1 MTKEELIDLLKKDVV
16 PALGCTEPV
25 CVALC
30 AAYASKQLNNP
41 VTKIELDV
49 NKGIYKNGM
58 SAGIP
63 HCEHVGLEYAASIG
77 ALLKNPEK
85 QLTLFE
91 DIELDTITHAELL
104 VPHVFITIND
114 SASIHVK
121 CTLYTSKDTVTCII
135 KDAHTNI
142 VYLEKNGVVLEEKTT
157 QETNNTS
164 TVIDELKEMK
174 ISDIR
179 SLVDSMTVGELH
191 FLLQG
196 IEMNEQ
202 LSAYKGTTHLSDS
215 FNHSLFS
222 QDLFTRIIKKVTAAA
237 ENRLDGCPLPAM
249 SSSGAGTKGLVV
261 SIPVNEVAE
270 ELYVSLEKKL
280 KALALTHLVNRYI
293 NAHIGK
299 LSPMCTCVMAS
310 STAASVGIAYLL
322 GATDTQISYCIRNMT
337 GTVTGMICDGGKV
350 GCALKVST
358 GSTAAL
364 MCAMTAVNDAVLRE
378 SDGICAST
386 PEQCILNMAC
396 IGQNGMSKVDE
407 EIISIM
413 KSKECQ

>member
-1 MTKEELIDLLKKDVV
+1 MRKEELIDLLKKDVV

-30 AAYASKQLNNP
+30 AAYASKQLNNQI
-41 VTKIELDV
+41 TKIELDV

-85 QLTLFE
+85 QFTLFE
-91 DIELDTITHAELL
+91 DVESDTITQAELL
-104 VPHVFITIND
+104 VPYVFITIND

-121 CTLYTSKDTVTCII
+121 CTLHTSNETVTCMI
-135 KDAHTNI
+135 KEAHTNI
-142 VYLEKNGVVLEEKTT
+142 VYLEKNGIVLEEKTT
-157 QETNNTS
+157 QETNNTP

-179 SLVDSMTVGELH
+179 SLVDSMTVDELY
-191 FLLQG
+191 FLLDG
-196 IEMNEQ
+196 IEMNNR
-202 LSAYKGTTHLSDS
+202 LSQYKGTTHLSDS

-222 QDLFTRIIKKVTAAA
+222 EDLLTRIIRKVTAAA

-261 SIPVNEVAE
+261 SIPVNEMAE
-270 ELYVSLEKKL
+270 ELHVSLEKKL
-280 KALALTHLVNRYI
+280 KALALTYLVNRYI
-293 NAHIGK
+293 NVHIGK
-299 LSPMCTCVMAS
+299 ISPMCTCVMAS

-322 GATDTQISYCIRNMT
+322 DATNDQIGFCIRNMT

-364 MCAMTAVNDAVLRE
+364 MCAMSAVNNAVLRE

-386 PEQCILNMAC
+386 PEQNMAR
-396 IGQNGMSKVDE
+396 IGKNGMNKVDE
-407 EIISIM
+407 ETISIM

>member
-1 MTKEELIDLLKKDVV
+1 MRKEELIDLLKKDVV

-30 AAYASKQLNNP
+30 AAYASKQLTEP
-41 VTKIELDV
+41 ISKIELDV

-63 HCEHVGLEYAASIG
+63 HCDHVGLEYAASIG

-91 DIELDTITHAELL
+91 NIEPDTITHAELL
-104 VPHVFITIND
+104 VPYVSITIND
-114 SASIHVK
+114 SASIDVK
-121 CTLYTSKDTVTCII
+121 CTLYTSNDTVTCII

-196 IEMNEQ
+196 IDMNEQ

-222 QDLFTRIIKKVTAAA
+222 EDLFTRIIKKVTAAA
-237 ENRLDGCPLPAM
+237 ENRLDGYPLPAM

-270 ELYVSLEKKL
+270 ELHVSLEKKL

-322 GATDTQISYCIRNMT
+322 DATDTQIGYCIRNMT

-364 MCAMTAVNDAVLRE
+364 MCATTAVNNAVLRE
-378 SDGICAST
+378 SDGICAAT
-386 PEQCILNMAC
+386 AEQCIQNMAR
-396 IGQNGMSKVDE
+396 IGQSGMKKVDE
-407 EIISIM
+407 EIIAIM

>member
-1 MTKEELIDLLKKDVV
+1 MRKEELIDLLKKDVV

-25 CVALC
+25 CIALC

-41 VTKIELDV
+41 ITKIELDV

-63 HCEHVGLEYAASIG
+63 HCKHVGLEYAVSIG

-91 DIELDTITHAELL
+91 DIEPDTITYAELL
-104 VPHVFITIND
+104 VPHVSITIND
-114 SASIHVK
+114 SAFIHVK
-121 CTLYTSKDTVTCII
+121 CTLHTSNETVTCMI
-135 KDAHTNI
+135 KEAHTNI
-142 VYLEKNGVVLEEKTT
+142 VYLEKNGIVLEEKTT
-157 QETNNTS
+157 QETNNTP

-179 SLVDSMTVGELH
+179 SLVDSMTVDELH
-191 FLLQG
+191 FLLDG
-196 IEMNEQ
+196 IEMNNR
-202 LSAYKGTTHLSDS
+202 LSQYKGTTHLSDS

-222 QDLFTRIIKKVTAAA
+222 EDLLTRIISKVTAAA

-261 SIPVNEVAE
+261 SIPVNEMAE
-270 ELYVSLEKKL
+270 ELHVSLEKKL
-280 KALALTHLVNRYI
+280 KALALTYLVNRYI
-293 NAHIGK
+293 NVHIGK
-299 LSPMCTCVMAS
+299 ISPMCTCVMAS

-322 GATDTQISYCIRNMT
+322 DATNDQIGFCIRNMT

-364 MCAMTAVNDAVLRE
+364 MCAMSAVNNAVLRE
-378 SDGICAST
+378 SDGTCAST
-386 PEQCILNMAC
+386 PEQNMAR
-396 IGQNGMSKVDE
+396 IGKNGMNKVDE
-407 EIISIM
+407 ETISIM

>member
-1 MTKEELIDLLKKDVV
+1 MRKEELIDLLKKDVV

-41 VTKIELDV
+41 ITKIELDV

-63 HCEHVGLEYAASIG
+63 HCKHVGLEYAASIG

-91 DIELDTITHAELL
+91 DIEPDTITYAELL
-104 VPHVFITIND
+104 VPHVSITIND

-121 CTLYTSKDTVTCII
+121 CTLHTSNETVTCMI
-135 KDAHTNI
+135 KEAHTNI
-142 VYLEKNGVVLEEKTT
+142 VYLEKNGIVLEEKTT

-164 TVIDELKEMK
+164 TVIDELKEMR

-179 SLVDSMTVGELH
+179 SLVDSMTVDELY
-191 FLLQG
+191 FLLDG
-196 IEMNEQ
+196 IEMNNR
-202 LSAYKGTTHLSDS
+202 LSQYKGTTHLSDS

-222 QDLFTRIIKKVTAAA
+222 EDLLTRIIRKVTAAA

-261 SIPVNEVAE
+261 SIPVNEMAE
-270 ELYVSLEKKL
+270 ELHVSLEKKL

-293 NAHIGK
+293 NVHIGK

-310 STAASVGIAYLL
+310 STAASVGIACLL
-322 GATDTQISYCIRNMT
+322 DATNDQIGFCIRNMT

-364 MCAMTAVNDAVLRE
+364 MCAMSAVNNAVLRE

-386 PEQCILNMAC
+386 PEQCIQNMAR
-396 IGQNGMSKVDE
+396 IGKNGMNKVDE

-413 KSKECQ
+413 KSNECQ

>member
-1 MTKEELIDLLKKDVV
+1 MRKEELIDLLKKDVV

-41 VTKIELDV
+41 ITKIELDV

-63 HCEHVGLEYAASIG
+63 HCEHVGLEYAVSIG

-85 QLTLFE
+85 QFTLFE
-91 DIELDTITHAELL
+91 DVESDTITQAELL
-104 VPHVFITIND
+104 VPYVFITIND
-114 SASIHVK
+114 SAPIHVK
-121 CTLYTSKDTVTCII
+121 CTLHTSNETVTCMI
-135 KDAHTNI
+135 KEAHTNI
-142 VYLEKNGVVLEEKTT
+142 VYLEKNGIVLEEKTT
-157 QETNNTS
+157 QETNNTP

-179 SLVDSMTVGELH
+179 SLVDSMTVDELE
-191 FLLQG
+191 FLLDG
-196 IEMNEQ
+196 IEMNNQ
-202 LSAYKGTTHLSDS
+202 LSQYKGTTHLSDS

-222 QDLFTRIIKKVTAAA
+222 EDLLTRIIKKVTAAA

-270 ELYVSLEKKL
+270 ELHVSLEKKL

-299 LSPMCTCVMAS
+299 LSPMCTCVIAS

-322 GATDTQISYCIRNMT
+322 DTSDEQIGYCILNMT

-358 GSTAAL
+358 GSSAAL
-364 MCAMTAVNDAVLRE
+364 MCATTAVNNAVLRE

-386 PEQCILNMAC
+386 PEQCIQNMVR
-396 IGQNGMSKVDE
+396 IGKNGMIKVDE

-413 KSKECQ
+413 KSKG

>member
-1 MTKEELIDLLKKDVV
+1 MRKEELIDLLKKDVV

-41 VTKIELDV
+41 INKIELDV

-91 DIELDTITHAELL
+91 DIGSDTITQAELL
-104 VPHVFITIND
+104 VPHVSITIND
-114 SASIHVK
+114 SASIDVK
-121 CTLYTSKDTVTCII
+121 CILHTSYDTVTCMI

-157 QETNNTS
+157 KQTTHTS
-164 TVIDELKEMK
+164 TVIDKLKEMR
-174 ISDIR
+174 ISEIR
-179 SLVDSMTVGELH
+179 SLVDSMTVGELE
-191 FLLQG
+191 FLLDG
-196 IEMNEQ
+196 IRMNEQ
-202 LSAYKGTTHLSDS
+202 LSEYKGTTHLSDS

-222 QDLFTRIIKKVTAAA
+222 EDLFTRIIKKVTASA

-270 ELYVSLEKKL
+270 ELHVSLEKKL

-322 GATDTQISYCIRNMT
+322 YVSDEQIGYCIRNMA

-358 GSTAAL
+358 GSSAAL
-364 MCAMTAVNDAVLRE
+364 MCATTAVNNAVLRE

-386 PEQCILNMAC
+386 PEQCIQNMVR
-396 IGQNGMSKVDE
+396 IGKNGMIKVDE

-413 KSKECQ
+413 KSKG

>member
-1 MTKEELIDLLKKDVV
+1 MRKEELIDLLKKDVV

-41 VTKIELDV
+41 IIKIELDV

-63 HCEHVGLEYAASIG
+63 HCEHVGLEYAVSIG

-91 DIELDTITHAELL
+91 DVESDTITQAELL
-104 VPHVFITIND
+104 VPHVSITIND

-121 CTLYTSKDTVTCII
+121 CTLHTSNETVTCMI
-135 KDAHTNI
+135 KEAHTNI
-142 VYLEKNGVVLEEKTT
+142 VYLEKNGIVLEEKTT
-157 QETNNTS
+157 QETNNTP

-179 SLVDSMTVGELH
+179 SLVDSMTVDELH
-191 FLLQG
+191 FLLEG
-196 IEMNEQ
+196 IEMNNR
-202 LSAYKGTTHLSDS
+202 LSQYKGTRHLSDS

-222 QDLFTRIIKKVTAAA
+222 EDLLTRIIKKVTTAA

-270 ELYVSLEKKL
+270 ELHVSLEKKL

-310 STAASVGIAYLL
+310 STSASVGIAYLL
-322 GATDTQISYCIRNMT
+322 DATDDQIGFCIRNMT

-350 GCALKVST
+350 GCSLKVTT
-358 GSTAAL
+358 GTLSALLCAKTALNNAPL
-364 MCAMTAVNDAVLRE
+364 KN
-378 SDGICAST
+378 SDGIVAST
-386 PEQCILNMAC
+386 PEKCIQNMAYL
-396 IGQNGMSKVDE
+396 SKVGMKDVDTTII
-407 EIISIM
+407 EIM
-413 KSKECQ
+413 EKKKA

>member
-1 MTKEELIDLLKKDVV
+1 MRKEELIDLLKKDVV

-41 VTKIELDV
+41 IIKIELDV

-63 HCEHVGLEYAASIG
+63 HCEHVGLEYAVSIG

-91 DIELDTITHAELL
+91 DIEPDTITYAELL
-104 VPHVFITIND
+104 VPHVFVTIND

-121 CTLYTSKDTVTCII
+121 CTLHTSNETVTCMI
-135 KDAHTNI
+135 KEAHTNI
-142 VYLEKNGVVLEEKTT
+142 VYLEKNGIVLEEKTT

-164 TVIDELKEMK
+164 TVIDELKEMR

-179 SLVDSMTVGELH
+179 SLVDSMTVDELH
-191 FLLQG
+191 FLLDG
-196 IEMNEQ
+196 IEMNNQ
-202 LSAYKGTTHLSDS
+202 LSEYKGTTHLSDS

-222 QDLFTRIIKKVTAAA
+222 EDLLTRIIKKVTTAA

-270 ELYVSLEKKL
+270 ELHVSLDKKL
-280 KALALTHLVNRYI
+280 IALALTHLVNRYI

-310 STAASVGIAYLL
+310 STSASVGIAYLL
-322 GATDTQISYCIRNMT
+322 DATDDQIGFCIRNMT
-337 GTVTGMICDGGKV
+337 GTVTGMICDGGNQ
-350 GCALKVST
+350 GCTMKGV
-358 GSTAAL
+358 AAVDAAYKSVEF
-364 MCAMTAVNDAVLRE
+364 AMN
-378 SDGICAST
+378 GIYISEVHGINGNT
-386 PEQCILNMAC
+386 PEETMRNMGLIASP
-396 IGQNGMSKVDE
+396 GMVGTEKTIV
-407 EIISIM
+407 EIFED
-413 KSKECQ
+413 KLKK

>member
-1 MTKEELIDLLKKDVV
+1 
-16 PALGCTEPV
+16 
-25 CVALC
+25 
-30 AAYASKQLNNP
+30 
-41 VTKIELDV
+41 
-49 NKGIYKNGM
+49 M

-63 HCEHVGLEYAASIG
+63 HCDHVGLEYAASIG
-77 ALLKNPEK
+77 ALLKKPEK

-91 DIELDTITHAELL
+91 DIEPDTITHAELL
-104 VPHVFITIND
+104 VPHVSITIND
-114 SASIHVK
+114 SAYIHVK
-121 CTLYTSKDTVTCII
+121 CTLYTPNDTVTCII

-142 VYLEKNGVVLEEKTT
+142 VYLEKNGIVLEEKTT

-174 ISDIR
+174 ISDIC
-179 SLVDSMTVGELH
+179 SLVDSMTVDELH
-191 FLLQG
+191 FLLDG
-196 IEMNEQ
+196 IEMNNQ
-202 LSAYKGTTHLSDS
+202 LSQYKGTTHLSDS

-222 QDLFTRIIKKVTAAA
+222 EDLFTRIIKKVTAAA

-270 ELYVSLEKKL
+270 ELHVSLEKKL
-280 KALALTHLVNRYI
+280 KSLALTHLVNRYI

-322 GATDTQISYCIRNMT
+322 GATDTQIGYCVRNMT

-386 PEQCILNMAC
+386 PEQCIQNMAR
-396 IGQNGMSKVDE
+396 IGQNGMNKVDE

>member
-30 AAYASKQLNNP
+30 AAYASKQLTEPIN
-41 VTKIELDV
+41 KIELDV

-91 DIELDTITHAELL
+91 DIVPDTIRHAELL
-104 VPHVFITIND
+104 VPHVSITIND

-121 CTLYTSKDTVTCII
+121 CTVYTTHDEVTCIVR
-135 KDAHTNI
+135 DAHTNI
-142 VYLEKNGVVLEEKTT
+142 VYLEKNGTVLEEKTT
-157 QETNNTS
+157 QEINNTS
-164 TVIDELKEMK
+164 TVIDELKEMRL
-174 ISDIR
+174 SEIR
-179 SLVDSMTVGELH
+179 SLVDSMTVDELH
-191 FLLQG
+191 FLLEG

-202 LSAYKGTTHLSDS
+202 LSAYKGKTHLSDS

-222 QDLFTRIIKKVTAAA
+222 EDLFTRIIKKVTAAA

-270 ELYVSLEKKL
+270 EICVSLEKKL

-322 GATDTQISYCIRNMT
+322 DSTNDQIGYCIRNMT

-358 GSTAAL
+358 GSMAAL
-364 MCAMTAVNDAVLRE
+364 MCAITAVNDAVLRE

-386 PEQCILNMAC
+386 PEQCIQNMAR

>member
-1 MTKEELIDLLKKDVV
+1 M
-16 PALGCTEPV
+16 
-25 CVALC
+25 
-30 AAYASKQLNNP
+30 
-41 VTKIELDV
+41 
-49 NKGIYKNGM
+49 
-58 SAGIP
+58 
-63 HCEHVGLEYAASIG
+63 
-77 ALLKNPEK
+77 
-85 QLTLFE
+85 
-91 DIELDTITHAELL
+91 
-104 VPHVFITIND
+104 
-114 SASIHVK
+114 
-121 CTLYTSKDTVTCII
+121 TCII

-157 QETNNTS
+157 KQTTHTS
-164 TVIDELKEMK
+164 TVFDELKEMR
-174 ISDIR
+174 ISEIR
-179 SLVDSMTVGELH
+179 SLVDSMTVGELV
-191 FLLQG
+191 FLLDG
-196 IEMNEQ
+196 IKMNEQ
-202 LSAYKGTTHLSDS
+202 LSEYKGTTHLSDS

-222 QDLFTRIIKKVTAAA
+222 EDLFTRIIKKVTAAA

-270 ELYVSLEKKL
+270 ELHVSLEKKL

-322 GATDTQISYCIRNMT
+322 DASDEQIGYCIRNMA

-358 GSTAAL
+358 GSSAAL
-364 MCAMTAVNDAVLRE
+364 MCATTAVNNAVLRE

-386 PEQCILNMAC
+386 PEQCIQNMAR
-396 IGQNGMSKVDE
+396 IGKNGMIKVDE

-413 KSKECQ
+413 KSKG

>member
-1 MTKEELIDLLKKDVV
+1 MRKEELIELLKKDVV
-16 PALGCTEPV
+16 LALGCTEPV

-41 VTKIELDV
+41 VTQIELDV

-63 HCEHVGLEYAASIG
+63 HCNHVGLEYAASIG

-91 DIELDTITHAELL
+91 DIEPDTITQAELL
-104 VPHVFITIND
+104 VPHVSVTIND
-114 SASIHVK
+114 SASIDVK
-121 CTLYTSKDTVTCII
+121 CILHTSNDTVTCII

-142 VYLEKNGVVLEEKTT
+142 VYLEKNGVVLEEKAIKQTT
-157 QETNNTS
+157 HSS
-164 TVIDELKEMK
+164 TVIDKLKEMK
-174 ISDIR
+174 ISEIR
-179 SLVDSMTVGELH
+179 SLVDSMTVGELV
-191 FLLQG
+191 FLLEG
-196 IEMNEQ
+196 IKMNEQ
-202 LSAYKGTTHLSDS
+202 LSEYKGTTHLSDS

-222 QDLFTRIIKKVTAAA
+222 EDLFTRIIKKVTAAA

-270 ELYVSLEKKL
+270 ELHVSLEKKL

-293 NAHIGK
+293 NAYIGK

-322 GATDTQISYCIRNMT
+322 DALDEQIGYCIRNMT

-358 GSTAAL
+358 GSSAAL
-364 MCAMTAVNDAVLRE
+364 MCATTAVNNAVLRE

-386 PEQCILNMAC
+386 PEQCIQNMAR
-396 IGQNGMSKVDE
+396 IGKNGMIKVDE

-413 KSKECQ
+413 KSKG

>member
-1 MTKEELIDLLKKDVV
+1 MRKEELIDLLKKDVV

-30 AAYASKQLNNP
+30 AAYASQQLNNP
-41 VTKIELDV
+41 ITKIELDV

-91 DIELDTITHAELL
+91 DIESDTITQAELL
-104 VPHVFITIND
+104 VPHVSITIND

-121 CTLYTSKDTVTCII
+121 CTLHTSNETVTCMI
-135 KDAHTNI
+135 KEAHTNI

-157 QETNNTS
+157 QETNNTP

-179 SLVDSMTVGELH
+179 SLVDSMTVDELY
-191 FLLQG
+191 FLLDG
-196 IEMNEQ
+196 IEMNNR
-202 LSAYKGTTHLSDS
+202 LSQYKGTTHLSDS

-222 QDLFTRIIKKVTAAA
+222 EDLLTRIIRKVTAAA

-270 ELYVSLEKKL
+270 ELHVSLEKKL

-310 STAASVGIAYLL
+310 STSASVGIAYLL
-322 GATDTQISYCIRNMT
+322 DAINDQIGYCIRNMT

-364 MCAMTAVNDAVLRE
+364 MCATTAVNNAVLRE
-378 SDGICAST
+378 SDGICAAT
-386 PEQCILNMAC
+386 PEQCIQNMAR
-396 IGQNGMSKVDE
+396 IGKNGMNKVDE

>member
-1 MTKEELIDLLKKDVV
+1 MRKEELIELLKKDVV

-41 VTKIELDV
+41 VTQIELDV

-63 HCEHVGLEYAASIG
+63 HCNHVGLEYAASIG

-91 DIELDTITHAELL
+91 DIEPDTITQAELL
-104 VPHVFITIND
+104 VPHVSVTIND
-114 SASIHVK
+114 SASIDVK
-121 CTLYTSKDTVTCII
+121 CILHTSNDTVTCII

-157 QETNNTS
+157 KQTTHTS
-164 TVIDELKEMK
+164 TVIDELKEMR
-174 ISDIR
+174 ISEIR
-179 SLVDSMTVGELH
+179 SLVDSMTVGELV
-191 FLLQG
+191 FLLEG
-196 IEMNEQ
+196 IKMNEQ
-202 LSAYKGTTHLSDS
+202 LSEYKGTTHLSDS

-222 QDLFTRIIKKVTAAA
+222 EDLFTRIIKKVTAAA
-237 ENRLDGCPLPAM
+237 ENRLDGCPLLAM

-270 ELYVSLEKKL
+270 ELHVSLEKKL

-322 GATDTQISYCIRNMT
+322 DALDEQIGYCIRNMA

-358 GSTAAL
+358 GSSAAL
-364 MCAMTAVNDAVLRE
+364 MCATTAVNNAVLRE

-386 PEQCILNMAC
+386 PEQCIQNMVR
-396 IGQNGMSKVDE
+396 IGKNGMIKVDE

-413 KSKECQ
+413 KSKG

>member
-1 MTKEELIDLLKKDVV
+1 MTKEELINLLKKDVV

-41 VTKIELDV
+41 ITKIKLDV

-63 HCEHVGLEYAASIG
+63 HCDHVGLEYAASIG

-91 DIELDTITHAELL
+91 DIEPDTMTQAELL
-104 VPHVFITIND
+104 VPYVSITIND

-121 CTLYTSKDTVTCII
+121 CTLYTTHDEVTCIVR
-135 KDAHTNI
+135 DAHTNI
-142 VYLEKNGVVLEEKTT
+142 VYLEKNGTVLEEKTT

-164 TVIDELKEMK
+164 TVIDELKEMRL
-174 ISDIR
+174 SEIR
-179 SLVDSMTVGELH
+179 SLVDSMTVDELH
-191 FLLQG
+191 FLLEG

-202 LSAYKGTTHLSDS
+202 LSAYKGKTHLSDS

-222 QDLFTRIIKKVTAAA
+222 EDLLTRIIKKVTVAA
-237 ENRLDGCPLPAM
+237 ENRLDGFPLPAM

-270 ELYVSLEKKL
+270 ELHVSLEKKL
-280 KALALTHLVNRYI
+280 KSLALTHLVNRYI

-322 GATDTQISYCIRNMT
+322 RATDDQLGYCIRNMT

-386 PEQCILNMAC
+386 PEQCIQNMAR
-396 IGQNGMSKVDE
+396 IGQNGMNKVDE

>member
-1 MTKEELIDLLKKDVV
+1 M
-16 PALGCTEPV
+16 
-25 CVALC
+25 
-30 AAYASKQLNNP
+30 
-41 VTKIELDV
+41 
-49 NKGIYKNGM
+49 
-58 SAGIP
+58 
-63 HCEHVGLEYAASIG
+63 
-77 ALLKNPEK
+77 
-85 QLTLFE
+85 
-91 DIELDTITHAELL
+91 
-104 VPHVFITIND
+104 
-114 SASIHVK
+114 K
-121 CTLYTSKDTVTCII
+121 CTLYTSNDTVTCIV

-164 TVIDELKEMK
+164 TVIDELKEMRL
-174 ISDIR
+174 SDIR
-179 SLVDSMTVGELH
+179 SLVDSMTVDELH
-191 FLLQG
+191 FLLEG
-196 IEMNEQ
+196 IDMNEQ

-222 QDLFTRIIKKVTAAA
+222 EDLFTRIIKKVTAAA

-270 ELYVSLEKKL
+270 ELHVSLEKKL

-322 GATDTQISYCIRNMT
+322 DGTNDQISYCIRNMT

-364 MCAMTAVNDAVLRE
+364 MCAMTAVNNAVLRE

-386 PEQCILNMAC
+386 PEQCIKNMTR

>member
-1 MTKEELIDLLKKDVV
+1 MTKEELINLLKKDVV

-41 VTKIELDV
+41 ITKIKLDV

-63 HCEHVGLEYAASIG
+63 HCDHVGLEYAASIG
-77 ALLKNPEK
+77 ALLKNSEK

-91 DIELDTITHAELL
+91 DIESDTITHAELL
-104 VPHVFITIND
+104 VPHVSITIND
-114 SASIHVK
+114 SASIYVK

-142 VYLEKNGVVLEEKTT
+142 VYLEKNGTVLEEKTT
-157 QETNNTS
+157 QETNTTS
-164 TVIDELKEMK
+164 TVIDELKEMR
-174 ISDIR
+174 ISEIR
-179 SLVDSMTVGELH
+179 SLVDSMTVDELH
-191 FLLQG
+191 FLLDG
-196 IEMNEQ
+196 IDMNEQ

-222 QDLFTRIIKKVTAAA
+222 DDLLTRIIKKVTVAA

-270 ELYVSLEKKL
+270 ELHVSLKKKL

-322 GATDTQISYCIRNMT
+322 DGTNDQIGYCIRNMT

-364 MCAMTAVNDAVLRE
+364 MCAMTAVNDAALRE

-386 PEQCILNMAC
+386 PEQCILNMAR
-396 IGQNGMSKVDE
+396 IGQNGMNKVDE

>member
-30 AAYASKQLNNP
+30 VAYASKQLNNP
-41 VTKIELDV
+41 VTKIKLDV

-63 HCEHVGLEYAASIG
+63 HCNHVGLEYAASIG

-91 DIELDTITHAELL
+91 DIEPDTITHAELL
-104 VPHVFITIND
+104 VPHVSITIND

-121 CTLYTSKDTVTCII
+121 CTLYTTHDEVTCIVR
-135 KDAHTNI
+135 DAHTNI
-142 VYLEKNGVVLEEKTT
+142 VYLEKNGTVLEEKTT

-164 TVIDELKEMK
+164 TVIDELKEMRL
-174 ISDIR
+174 SEIR
-179 SLVDSMTVGELH
+179 SLVDSMTVDELH
-191 FLLQG
+191 FLLEG

-202 LSAYKGTTHLSDS
+202 LSAYKGTIHLSDS

-222 QDLFTRIIKKVTAAA
+222 DDLLTRIIKKVTAAA

-270 ELYVSLEKKL
+270 ELHVSLEKKL
-280 KALALTHLVNRYI
+280 KSLALTHLVNRYI

-310 STAASVGIAYLL
+310 STAASVGIVYLL
-322 GATDTQISYCIRNMT
+322 DATDDQIGYCVRNMT

-386 PEQCILNMAC
+386 PEKCILNMAR
-396 IGQNGMSKVDE
+396 IGQNGMNKVDE

>member
-1 MTKEELIDLLKKDVV
+1 MRKEELIDLLKKDVV

-41 VTKIELDV
+41 IIKIELDV

-63 HCEHVGLEYAASIG
+63 HCEHVGLEYAVSIG

-91 DIELDTITHAELL
+91 DVESDTITQAELL
-104 VPHVFITIND
+104 VPHVSITIND

-121 CTLYTSKDTVTCII
+121 CTLHTSNETVTCMI
-135 KDAHTNI
+135 KEAHTNI

-157 QETNNTS
+157 QETNNTP

-179 SLVDSMTVGELH
+179 SLVDSMTVDELH
-191 FLLQG
+191 FLLDG
-196 IEMNEQ
+196 IEMNNQ
-202 LSAYKGTTHLSDS
+202 LSEYKGTTHLSDS

-222 QDLFTRIIKKVTAAA
+222 EDLLTRIIKKVTTAA

-249 SSSGAGTKGLVV
+249 SSSGAGTKGLH
-261 SIPVNEVAE
+261 
-270 ELYVSLEKKL
+270 VSLEKKL

-310 STAASVGIAYLL
+310 STSASVGIAYLL
-322 GATDTQISYCIRNMT
+322 DATDDQIGFCIRNMT

-364 MCAMTAVNDAVLRE
+364 MCATTAVNNAVLRE
-378 SDGICAST
+378 SDGICAAT
-386 PEQCILNMAC
+386 PEQCIQNMAR
-396 IGQNGMSKVDE
+396 IGKNGMNKVDE

>member
-1 MTKEELIDLLKKDVV
+1 M
-16 PALGCTEPV
+16 
-25 CVALC
+25 
-30 AAYASKQLNNP
+30 
-41 VTKIELDV
+41 
-49 NKGIYKNGM
+49 
-58 SAGIP
+58 
-63 HCEHVGLEYAASIG
+63 
-77 ALLKNPEK
+77 
-85 QLTLFE
+85 
-91 DIELDTITHAELL
+91 
-104 VPHVFITIND
+104 PHVSITIND

-121 CTLYTSKDTVTCII
+121 CTLHTSNETVTCMI
-135 KDAHTNI
+135 KEAHTNI
-142 VYLEKNGVVLEEKTT
+142 VYLEKNGIVLEEKTT
-157 QETNNTS
+157 QETNNTP

-179 SLVDSMTVGELH
+179 SLVDSMTVDELY
-191 FLLQG
+191 FLLDG
-196 IEMNEQ
+196 IEMNNR
-202 LSAYKGTTHLSDS
+202 LSQYKGTRHLSDS

-222 QDLFTRIIKKVTAAA
+222 EDLLTRIIKKVTTAA

-270 ELYVSLEKKL
+270 ELHVSLEKKL

-310 STAASVGIAYLL
+310 STSASVGIAYLL
-322 GATDTQISYCIRNMT
+322 DASDDQIGYCIRNMT

-364 MCAMTAVNDAVLRE
+364 MCAMTAVNNAVLRE

-386 PEQCILNMAC
+386 PEQCIQNMAR
-396 IGQNGMSKVDE
+396 IGKNGMNKVDE

>member
-1 MTKEELIDLLKKDVV
+1 MRKEELIDLLKKDVV

-30 AAYASKQLNNP
+30 AAYASKQLTEPIN
-41 VTKIELDV
+41 KIELDV

-63 HCEHVGLEYAASIG
+63 HCDHVGLEYAASIG

-91 DIELDTITHAELL
+91 DIVPDTIRHAELL
-104 VPHVFITIND
+104 VPHVSITIND
-114 SASIHVK
+114 SAFIHVK
-121 CTLYTSKDTVTCII
+121 CTLYTSNNTVTCII

-142 VYLEKNGVVLEEKTT
+142 VYLEKDGIVLEEKTT

-164 TVIDELKEMK
+164 TVIDGLKEMRL
-174 ISDIR
+174 SEIR
-179 SLVDSMTVGELH
+179 SLVDSMTVDELH
-191 FLLQG
+191 FLLEG
-196 IEMNEQ
+196 IDMNEQ
-202 LSAYKGTTHLSDS
+202 LSTYQGTTHLSDS

-222 QDLFTRIIKKVTAAA
+222 EDLFTRIIKKVTAAA

-270 ELYVSLEKKL
+270 ELHVSLEKKL

-310 STAASVGIAYLL
+310 STAASAGIAYLL
-322 GATDTQISYCIRNMT
+322 DGTNDQIGYCIRNMT

-386 PEQCILNMAC
+386 PEQCIQNMAR

>member
-1 MTKEELIDLLKKDVV
+1 MRKEELIDLLKKDVV

-41 VTKIELDV
+41 INKIELDV

-91 DIELDTITHAELL
+91 DIGSDTITQAELL
-104 VPHVFITIND
+104 VPHVSITIND
-114 SASIHVK
+114 SASIDVK
-121 CTLYTSKDTVTCII
+121 CILHTSYDTVTCMI

-157 QETNNTS
+157 KQTTHTS
-164 TVIDELKEMK
+164 TVIDKLKEMR
-174 ISDIR
+174 ISEIR
-179 SLVDSMTVGELH
+179 SLVDSMTVGELE
-191 FLLQG
+191 FLLDG
-196 IEMNEQ
+196 IRMNEQ
-202 LSAYKGTTHLSDS
+202 LSEYKGTTHLSDS

-222 QDLFTRIIKKVTAAA
+222 EDLFTRIIKKVTASA

-270 ELYVSLEKKL
+270 ELHVSLEKKL
-280 KALALTHLVNRYI
+280 KALTHLVNRYI

-322 GATDTQISYCIRNMT
+322 DASDEQIGYCIRNMA

-358 GSTAAL
+358 GSSAAL
-364 MCAMTAVNDAVLRE
+364 MCATTAVNNAVLRE

-386 PEQCILNMAC
+386 PEQCIQNMVR
-396 IGQNGMSKVDE
+396 IGKNGMIKVDE

-413 KSKECQ
+413 KSKG

>member
-1 MTKEELIDLLKKDVV
+1 MRKEELIDLLKKDVV

-63 HCEHVGLEYAASIG
+63 YCDHVGLEYAASIG

-91 DIELDTITHAELL
+91 DIGPDTITYAELL
-104 VPHVFITIND
+104 VPYVSITIND

-121 CTLYTSKDTVTCII
+121 CTLYTTHDEVTCIVR
-135 KDAHTNI
+135 DAHTNI
-142 VYLEKNGVVLEEKTT
+142 VYLEKNGTVLEEKTT

-164 TVIDELKEMK
+164 TVIDELKEMRL
-174 ISDIR
+174 SEIR
-179 SLVDSMTVGELH
+179 SLVDSMTVDELH
-191 FLLQG
+191 FLLEG

-222 QDLFTRIIKKVTAAA
+222 DNLFTRIIKKVTTAA

-270 ELYVSLEKKL
+270 ELHVSLEKKL
-280 KALALTHLVNRYI
+280 KSLALTHLVNRYI

-299 LSPMCTCVMAS
+299 LSSMCTCVMAS

-322 GATDTQISYCIRNMT
+322 RATDDQLGYCIRNMT

-386 PEQCILNMAC
+386 PEQCILNMAR
-396 IGQNGMSKVDE
+396 IGQNGMNKVDE